1 MQSPILLCLHGWG
14 GSSESFNELRDALDN
29 SDLKILTPDLPGFG
43 NEPEP
48 DHPFSVDDFAS
59 WTEQWLGRKLNELSI
74 VNCQLSIVGHSFG
87 GRIAIKLATRGNLKI
102 DHLFLCASAGIKRPK
117 HIKRVIS
124 LSIAKTG
131 NAILSIPGLRILKN
145 TARSL
150 LYKALRVHDYEQASA
165 LMQKTLVKVTKEDL
179 KPYLKEI
186 KIPTDIFWG
195 ENDKMTPIADA
206 HIMKKEIEG
215 STLHTFPDVGHRIH
229 RDKAD
234 NIAEVI
240 LSKIG

>member
-29 SDLKILTPDLPGFG
+29 ADLKILTPDLPGFG
-43 NEPEP
+43 GEPES

-59 WTEQWLGRKLNELSI
+59 WTEQWLGRKFNELSI
-74 VNCQLSIVGHSFG
+74 VNCQLPVLSEVEVSIVGHSFG

-145 TARSL
+145 TARSF
-150 LYKALRVHDYEQASA
+150 LYKVL
-165 LMQKTLVKVTKEDL
+165 
-179 KPYLKEI
+179 
-186 KIPTDIFWG
+186 
-195 ENDKMTPIADA
+195 
-206 HIMKKEIEG
+206 
-215 STLHTFPDVGHRIH
+215 
-229 RDKAD
+229 
-234 NIAEVI
+234 
-240 LSKIG
+240 

>member
-1 MQSPILLCLHGWG
+1 
-14 GSSESFNELRDALDN
+14 ES
-29 SDLKILTPDLPGFG
+29 
-43 NEPEP
+43 

-59 WTEQWLGRKLNELSI
+59 WTEQWLGRKFNELSI
-74 VNCQLSIVGHSFG
+74 VNCQLPVLSEVEVSIVGHSFG

-145 TARSL
+145 TARSF
-150 LYKALRVHDYEQASA
+150 LYKVLRVHDYERASA

-179 KPYLKEI
+179 KPLLKEI

-195 ENDKMTPIADA
+195 EDDKMTPISDA

-215 STLHTFPDVGHRIH
+215 SNLHIYTGTGHRVH
-229 RDKAD
+229 RDRATE
-234 NIAEVI
+234 IAEVI
-240 LSKIG
+240 RNTM